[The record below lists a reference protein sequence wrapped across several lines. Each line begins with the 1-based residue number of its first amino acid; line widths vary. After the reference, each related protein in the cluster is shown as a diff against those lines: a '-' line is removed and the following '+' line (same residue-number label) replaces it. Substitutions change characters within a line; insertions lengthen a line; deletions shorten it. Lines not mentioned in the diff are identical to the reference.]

1 MTDVGLWST
10 NSTMFKMNFAS
21 PYRSFSLGMEPIM
34 KTASDLLS
42 LYMTVGTQLY

>member
-1 MTDVGLWST
+1 
-10 NSTMFKMNFAS
+10 
-21 PYRSFSLGMEPIM
+21 MEPIM